1 MSGNNQ
7 NAYAEPRR
15 LLLGLGDLYI
25 NDVFVGNLKE
35 TVTFTFTRSYAYQRP
50 GNNVADVKGE
60 VVGEE
65 CTLEASICDL
75 KLSQLRRAL
84 GINEAVDATTDK
96 VLRNREVLKLTGLT
110 FTSPA
115 ETVISGTVSVF
126 SLDRKTEYLLTT
138 DYVLSG
144 SPKDIRRVSGGA
156 ITDGQFVGIEYDFS
170 DAGAASLPFGGE
182 TRAPNTF
189 TLDFVHRDS
198 TGKLWQI
205 TLFKAMTNTELEM
218 AFNERESGDFTVHNI
233 MFKALVDTSKPE
245 GRNLGE
251 IIQEDATA

>member
-50 GNNVADVKGE
+50 GNNIADVKGE

-65 CTLEASICDL
+65 CMLEASVCDL
-75 KLSQLRRAL
+75 KLSQLRRAM
-84 GINEAVDATTDK
+84 GINEAVDTTTDK
-96 VLRNREVLKLTGLT
+96 TLRNREVLKLSGVAFQAL
-110 FTSPA
+110 A
-115 ETVISGTVSVF
+115 ESMLSGTLSVF
-126 SLDRKTEYLLTT
+126 SLDRKTEYLVTT

-144 SPKDIRRVSGGA
+144 TPKQIRRASASTIAAGA
-156 ITDGQFVGIEYDFS
+156 YVGLEYDFS
-170 DAGAASLPFGGE
+170 DAGASSLPFGGE
-182 TRAPNTF
+182 TKAPNTF
-189 TLDFVHRDS
+189 VLDFVHRDS

-205 TLFKAMTNTELEM
+205 TLFKAMANTELEM
-218 AFNERESGDFTVHNI
+218 AFNERESGDYTVHNVS
-233 MFKALVDTSKPE
+233 FRALVDTSKPE
-245 GRNLGE
+245 GKNLGE

>member
-35 TVTFTFTRSYAYQRP
+35 SVTFTFTRSYAYQRP

-60 VVGEE
+60 IVGEE
-65 CTLEASICDL
+65 CMLEASICDM
-75 KLSQLRRAL
+75 KLSQLRRAM
-84 GINEAVDATTDK
+84 GINEAVDLTTDK
-96 VLRNREVLKLTGLT
+96 RIRNREVLKLSGVT

-115 ETVISGTVSVF
+115 ETILSGSLSVF
-126 SLDRKTEYLLTT
+126 SLDRKTEYVVTT
-138 DYVLSG
+138 DYLLSG
-144 SPKDIRRVSGGA
+144 SPSDIRRVSGGA
-156 ITDGQFVGIEYDFS
+156 ISAGQYVGLESDFS
-170 DAGAASLPFGGE
+170 DAGAQSLGFGGD
-182 TRAPNTF
+182 TKSPNTF
-189 TLDFVHRDS
+189 QLDFVHKDS

-205 TLFKAMTNTELEM
+205 TLFKAMANTELEM
-218 AFNERESGDFTVHNI
+218 AFNERESGDFTVHNVS
-233 MFKALVDTSKPE
+233 FKALVDTSRPE
-245 GRNLGE
+245 GKNLGE